1 MTIDRSPI
9 EATENAGVG
18 VSDEQLL
25 ARFARDRGDSR
36 TALQELANRH
46 ERRLLGLALGLCNG
60 REDLAREAVQETWV
74 RVIRHA
80 GTFKGKSSFA
90 TWVYRIAVH
99 RCRDV
104 VARERALA
112 RRTSLTPAVP
122 PGRDSDADLAW
133 TRSVVGGLPQR
144 EREVVLLCHMRGMT
158 HEQAAAV
165 LGIPPGTLKTRMTRA
180 MGRLRELMGEE
191 RGGDA

>member
-1 MTIDRSPI
+1 MEAAQRQPAI
-9 EATENAGVG
+9 ESA
-18 VSDEQLL
+18 SDEALL
-25 ARFARDRGDSR
+25 SRFARSGARP
-36 TALQELANRH
+36 ALEELAGRH
-46 ERRLLGLALGLCNG
+46 EHRLLGLALGLCNG

-80 GTFKGKSSFA
+80 GTFRGKSSFA

-104 VARERALA
+104 MAKERAVARRA
-112 RRTSLTPAVP
+112 RRASEGL
-122 PGRDSDADLAW
+122 PGGGSATDLDWA
-133 TRSVVGGLPQR
+133 RGVVGGLPQR

-180 MGRLRELMGEE
+180 MKRLRETM
-191 RGGDA
+191 GGDA

>member
-1 MTIDRSPI
+1 M
-9 EATENAGVG
+9 
-18 VSDEQLL
+18 
-25 ARFARDRGDSR
+25 
-36 TALQELANRH
+36 
-46 ERRLLGLALGLCNG
+46 
-60 REDLAREAVQETWV
+60 

-80 GTFKGKSSFA
+80 GTFRGKSSFA

-104 VARERALA
+104 MAKERAVARRA
-112 RRTSLTPAVP
+112 RRASEGL
-122 PGRDSDADLAW
+122 PGGGSATDLDWA
-133 TRSVVGGLPQR
+133 RGVVGGLPQR

-180 MGRLRELMGEE
+180 MKRLRETM
-191 RGGDA
+191 GGDA